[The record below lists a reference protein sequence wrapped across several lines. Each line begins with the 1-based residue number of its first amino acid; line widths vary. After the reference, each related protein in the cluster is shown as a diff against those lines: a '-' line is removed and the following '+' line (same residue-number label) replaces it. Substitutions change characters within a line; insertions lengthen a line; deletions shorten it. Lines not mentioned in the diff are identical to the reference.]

1 MLDSYKRNIDY
12 LRISITED
20 CNFRCKYCN
29 PNGELNYSKK
39 SISKDE
45 IIEIVKLFSELGVK
59 KVRLTGGEPLLRS
72 DLIEIIRDIKKIK
85 NIEEITMTT
94 NGLLLNKNL
103 LELKNAGLNRVN
115 LSLDTFNK
123 SKFKEIT
130 GVDGLDKVL
139 EVIGELELLEMVPIK
154 INCVLINKFNNDE
167 IKNFIN
173 FTRDKKVQIRFIE
186 LMSMG
191 DNIEWGKE
199 KYLSAEEVLEKH
211 KDLKLYK
218 EENVAKIYKLPNS
231 KGEVGFISPNSNK
244 FCSSC
249 NRIRITSEGKLK
261 LCLHSDI
268 EYDLLKIL
276 KSKNPLTELKNIM
289 LTKPKEHK
297 LGEEK
302 YIKKNMV
309 KIGG

>member
-130 GVDGLDKVL
+130 GVDGLEEVL

-167 IKNFIN
+167 IKDFIN

-268 EYDLLKIL
+268 EYNLLKIL